1 MVQPCDFGP
10 NASVAVNNG
19 VIEVKVTVNGVETV
33 VNYGAD
39 ILAALGESFT
49 SLWYRVNADGT
60 RALVKEGEAFASLQG
75 ETYTSQVLL
84 PTPKIEIDYRNESWS
99 VTLTE
104 EEVPE
109 GVDVAAMDVNFVLS
123 GEEHAAYASM
133 PGLSALGVLT

>member
-60 RALVKEGEAFASLQG
+60 RALVKEGEAFAS
-75 ETYTSQVLL
+75 
-84 PTPKIEIDYRNESWS
+84 
-99 VTLTE
+99 
-104 EEVPE
+104 
-109 GVDVAAMDVNFVLS
+109 
-123 GEEHAAYASM
+123 M